1 MRRPILTIA
10 SALFLTAAVP
20 LLAGTFDNAG
30 VALAGSAPVV
40 RILNCDLVK
49 TSFKGSNE
57 GWFSSADKSVESS
70 CLAGD
75 TLINFSAG
83 ADNWPKLLQLAGQ
96 PVIVKL
102 AQNKGV
108 IKEAKTDWVLADIA
122 RADGKA
128 NPPTNPVK
136 LCGDDKAPKEFKDVW
151 SHGYR
156 VGVAVDLWQGGTRP
170 KDAHWA
176 GAQSGHKD
184 DWYADVRL
192 SRSRNAQ
199 WAPDGSVRLGAVCAA
214 AHEAIATAAKP
225 LIFVYDQGSED
236 PEYVIVE
243 AYAID

>member
-1 MRRPILTIA
+1 MKWSTTIA
-10 SALFLTAAVP
+10 SALFLTTAVP
-20 LLAGTFDNAG
+20 LIAGTFDNAG
-30 VALAGSAPVV
+30 VALAGSAPVA

-49 TSFKGSNE
+49 TSFKGSNA
-57 GWFSSADKSVESS
+57 GWISSADKSVESS

-75 TLINFSAG
+75 TVINFSAG

-108 IKEAKTDWVLADIA
+108 IKEAKTDWVLIDVTSKTGA
-122 RADGKA
+122 
-128 NPPTNPVK
+128 PVNPVK

-156 VGVAVDLWQGGTRP
+156 VGVAVDLWVGGMRA
-170 KDAHWA
+170 KDAHWT

-214 AHEAIATAAKP
+214 AYETIAAAGKP

-243 AYAID
+243 TYAIN